1 MLIVFYVI
9 LVWLKIILGNSIV
22 LLWFWIARDR
32 GLQGPSAWINY
43 ALALLIWVAPWAFF
57 LMSQAELYQGHCGL
71 RLGIRDCGLLE
82 FLWGRL
88 RWLRWGI
95 ALDFALL
102 LGVIYI
108 MWRSHVLRGE
118 TRAFVR

>member
-22 LLWFWIARDR
+22 LLWLWIVRDR
-32 GLQGPSAWINY
+32 GMQGAKAWIHY
-43 ALALLIWVAPWAFF
+43 TLALSVWLAPWAFF
-57 LMSQAELYQGHCGL
+57 LVSQSELYQGHCGL
-71 RLGIRDCGLLE
+71 RMGIRDCGMLE

-88 RWLRWGI
+88 RWLRYGI

-102 LGVIYI
+102 AGVIYI
-108 MWRSHVLRGE
+108 MARANVLRGE
-118 TRAFVR
+118 TQAFRK